1 MLRIVLLVLICGLF
15 TLEAIART
23 LRNSSQRAA
32 FMRDHPCPATGRTRG
47 PCPGYIV
54 DHIEPLCADGPDNP
68 GNMQWQTVEEAKEK
82 DRKEREMCRRSLSGS
97 QWRYIAS
104 RYTI

>member
-15 TLEAIART
+15 TPEAIART
-23 LRNSSQRAA
+23 LRNSAQRAA
-32 FMRDHPCPATGRTRG
+32 FIRDHPCPATGRNRG
-47 PCPGYIV
+47 PCPGYVV

-68 GNMQWQTVEEAKEK
+68 GNMQWQTVKEAKEK